1 MEIYNNYFLSDFFN
15 NLRKLEE
22 YLIILFITM
31 VIIEIVNYFQ
41 SKYFIIEK
49 KSNEINNYYILEKF
63 LVIKEDEKKEK

>member
-1 MEIYNNYFLSDFFN
+1 
-15 NLRKLEE
+15 
-22 YLIILFITM
+22 M